1 VSEKTMWDRRHF
13 IGSAAMTIAGAQV
26 ALSSSY
32 KATARSFRIFVAT
45 AARVFFPATRLAT
58 DNNR

>member
-1 VSEKTMWDRRHF
+1 MSEKTMWDRRHF

-32 KATARSFRIFVAT
+32 NHGAHDYS
-45 AARVFFPATRLAT
+45 
-58 DNNR
+58 